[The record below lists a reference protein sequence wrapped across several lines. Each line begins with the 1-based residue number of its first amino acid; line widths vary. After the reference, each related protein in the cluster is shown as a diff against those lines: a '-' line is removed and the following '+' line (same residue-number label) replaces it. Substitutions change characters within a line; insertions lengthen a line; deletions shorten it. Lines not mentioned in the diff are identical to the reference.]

1 MSWLSMFLDNVKSF
15 MYSLMAN
22 DVGLLD
28 LDRYGFFEPANSQM
42 GAIVEMYYSTA
53 QTMFYIFLFI
63 VVLIWAI
70 VGSRNEDIKYPV
82 SFKRWQETLIDIG
95 VLFIPLI
102 IIYYLTVPAIG
113 YILHIDRF
121 LQWNEAIFTIEIIGH
136 QWYRSYYLDSLQ
148 NFNLLELYYIYNLDR
163 EELDYFLIKLN
174 EEYQFDFDQIME
186 LDQVVGLRYL
196 QTNKVL
202 ALPVLHYIKV
212 LITSEDVI
220 HSWSLPQLGIKV
232 DAIPGRVQMFLINSN
247 YIGTFYGQCSELCG
261 VNHAFTPI
269 NVESLKEDMFFDWYL
284 KNIEI
289 RPYKFLLSDIYLKEM
304 YATIGNKKLKIND
317 IVLEGYERIKF

>member
-1 MSWLSMFLDNVKSF
+1 MTWLNMIFNNIVNFLN
-15 MYSLMAN
+15 SLMASN
-22 DVGLLD
+22 TAILD

-70 VGSRNEDIKYPV
+70 IGSRNEDIKYSV

-102 IIYYLTVPAIG
+102 IIYYLTIPAVG

-136 QWYRSYYLDSLQ
+136 QWYWSYYLDSLQ
-148 NFNLLELYYIYNLDR
+148 NFNVLELYYIYHINL
-163 EELDYFLIKLN
+163 EELDFFLIKLN
-174 EEYQFDFDQIME
+174 EDYEFDFDQIME
-186 LDQVVGLRYL
+186 LDQIVGLRYL

-232 DAIPGRVQMFLINSN
+232 DAIPGRVQMFLLNSN
-247 YIGTFYGQCSELCG
+247 YVGTFYGQCSELCG
-261 VNHAFTPI
+261 VNHAFMPI
-269 NVESLKEDMFFDWYL
+269 NVEFLKEDQFFDWYL

-289 RPYKFLLSDIYLKEM
+289 RPYKILLDNYI
-304 YATIGNKKLKIND
+304 
-317 IVLEGYERIKF
+317 LECL